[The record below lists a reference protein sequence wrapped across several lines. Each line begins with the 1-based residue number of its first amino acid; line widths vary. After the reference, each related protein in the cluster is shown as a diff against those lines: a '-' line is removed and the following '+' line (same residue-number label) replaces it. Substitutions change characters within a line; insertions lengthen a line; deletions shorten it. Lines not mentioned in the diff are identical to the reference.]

1 MQTYESQE
9 HFPQAQKVLDW
20 AHLCRVIHLV
30 SARFVP
36 VIPLFSALG
45 ASSSMTGCT
54 PIFSMDRS
62 MRLTPNFGFILVN
75 FWETCYLLPRK
86 HDARWQR
93 MPTTPLCHYWR
104 DSWILN
110 WILCIKF

>member
-20 AHLCRVIHLV
+20 AHLCRINHLA
-30 SARFVP
+30 SGRFVP

-54 PIFSMDRS
+54 PTFSKDRS
-62 MRLTPNFGFILVN
+62 MRLTPNFGFILVISGKPAIFSSEN
-75 FWETCYLLPRK
+75 MMRGGKGCQQP
-86 HDARWQR
+86 HC
-93 MPTTPLCHYWR
+93 CHYWR
-104 DSWILN
+104 DSLILHWIL
-110 WILCIKF
+110 